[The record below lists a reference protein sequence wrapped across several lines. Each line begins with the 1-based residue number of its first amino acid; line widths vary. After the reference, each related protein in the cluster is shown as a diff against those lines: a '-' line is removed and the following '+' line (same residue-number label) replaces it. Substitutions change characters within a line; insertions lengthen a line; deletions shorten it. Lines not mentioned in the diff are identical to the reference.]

1 MRLVYIGQT
10 VMAGRLDFDEQSAIE
25 ELSIDDMEQVNGGIL
40 PLLLGLAV
48 GGLVVEYLHHH

>member
-1 MRLVYIGQT
+1 
-10 VMAGRLDFDEQSAIE
+10 MAGRVDFEEQSAIE